1 MRIIKHLM
9 VSLLVLCF
17 VVSLA
22 GLADPADEQKKKQE
36 KSKEDQQ
43 KLNELVKKHTTPGEK
58 HKFMQYFVGEWQ
70 SIQKI
75 WPTPGAEPITL
86 KQEITVESLFGGLF
100 TKARIKIVEGELMGR
115 KDAEGWVINGY
126 DTYREKF
133 IAITFGN
140 LGTRFSTVTGTLD
153 ETGKTRIDIGEEDNI
168 LTGDKIKT
176 KAVTTIINK
185 DKYLYEYYRMDPK
198 GKKIKL
204 MEIIYF
210 RKK

>member
-1 MRIIKHLM
+1 MRIIRHLM
-9 VSLLVLCF
+9 IGLSVLCF
-17 VVSLA
+17 VVSSA
-22 GLADPADEQKKKQE
+22 GLAAPADEQE

-43 KLNELVKKHTTPGEK
+43 KWMELIKKHTTPGEK

-75 WPTPGAEPITL
+75 WPKLDAEPITL

-133 IAITFGN
+133 VAVTFGN

-153 ETGKTRIDIGEEDNI
+153 ETGKTRIDTGEEENVV
-168 LTGDKIKT
+168 TGDKIKT

-185 DKYLYEYYRMDPK
+185 DKYLYEYYQVDPE
-198 GKKIKL
+198 GNEIKR
-204 MEIIYF
+204 MEIIYS